1 MCLLHFF
8 IAKILELDLHAY
20 SFILINKASLFIESQ
35 NQSFFTYIIINIIKL

>member
-35 NQSFFTYIIINIIKL
+35 NQSFLLI